1 MINYEILN
9 TEMKKILIISL
20 LLSLIALQCKAIDN
34 IKELTTTGE
43 GESIEQATIDA
54 LRRAIEEAVGIQVYS
69 ELGLID
75 YDITLDEIKAVTFGV
90 IQEHQIISS
99 NMNEEGFYVVTVHS
113 LVSTIQHISDGKE
126 RGTRCNF
133 NGQSFK
139 EKFLYALIQKQHQLK
154 EERREL
160 IDLVIR
166 EAKRE
171 NVEKNKLEN
180 YITQENATIQSTQM
194 VWESLLSQFKQDDY
208 AELTLEIGEPQ
219 RTNNNDIIAFPYKIT
234 PHTTQAFGEYCNLI
248 YYLLDELQLPNG
260 PHILVGGPGIK
271 LSYKDPFPAERLNKL
286 LTETFSRE
294 IYIEDNLG
302 NRYGFEHINFNPND
316 YKGFP
321 WFRYDTYSKCWGF
334 EEKYETFVMKKKVDG
349 KIKRFYYDNY
359 IPFEPIEGQLLIPYK
374 IVDKI
379 NSFTAGFYNNHQIHH
394 IYHNADDEIKDTI
407 NTYMGE
413 KICYHIKIPIDSQY
427 MDYIDKVT
435 ATPGGIEMFLMQD
448 DNILSV
454 NPVEYRFV
462 ESQLSHIDKDTKGF
476 NNLELVLTIPSLR
489 IPAAKKIS
497 MLIDLQYTI
506 LTSGTDGYISYISE
520 ITHPMQVELLLYS
533 PIASQLNDK

>member
-43 GESIEQATIDA
+43 GKSIQQATNEA
-54 LRRAIEEAVGIQVYS
+54 LRSAIEKADSIYLSSYTEYDR
-69 ELGLID
+69 ID
-75 YDITLDEIKAVTFGV
+75 YDITLDEIKAVTLGV
-90 IQEHQIISS
+90 IQEYQIISS
-99 NMNEEGFYVVTVHS
+99 NMNERGNYVVTVHS
-113 LVSTIQHISDGKE
+113 LVSTIQRKK
-126 RGTRCNF
+126 RGSTRCNF

-139 EKFLYALIQKQHQLK
+139 EKFLYALHQKQHQLK

-166 EAKRE
+166 EAKR
-171 NVEKNKLEN
+171 KEN

-194 VWESLLSQFKQDDY
+194 VWEDLLSQFKQDDY
-208 AELTLEIGEPQ
+208 AELRLKMGEPQ
-219 RTNNNDIIAFPYKIT
+219 MTNNNDIIAFPYSIT

-248 YYLLDELQLPNG
+248 YYQLDELQLPNG

-271 LSYKDPFPAERLNKL
+271 LSYKAPFPADRLNKL
-286 LTETFSRE
+286 LTETFSRD

-359 IPFEPIEGQLLIPYK
+359 ISFEPIEGQLLIPYK
-374 IVDKI
+374 NVDKI

-394 IYHNADDEIKDTI
+394 IYHNADNARKIKDTI

-427 MDYIDKVT
+427 DIEKVT
-435 ATPGGIEMFLMQD
+435 ATPSTIEMFLMQD
-448 DNILSV
+448 DNILPV

-462 ESQLSHIDKDTKGF
+462 ESQLSHIDKETKGF
-476 NNLELVLTIPSLR
+476 YNLELVLTIPSLR

-497 MLIDLQYTI
+497 MLIDLQYLI
-506 LTSGTDGYISYISE
+506 LRSRTNFDTSGEVMSYYG
-520 ITHPMQVELLLYS
+520 HQQVELLLYS